1 MHPDLQ
7 AQNHDVLDDM
17 PSPVLPP
24 LPPDQRPFEFSSF
37 IRRTGGD
44 TTSLLSAIRET
55 DAHLPPGPIIVQ
67 FEPEDSWERPGVRA
81 FGRVNGGTVFEAAY
95 LLDKSSV
102 PMLSVFYADKSHL
115 KGTSHH
121 PIYRKYILCILHIVC
136 IFYIF
141 VNTLKQVKH
150 PPHL

>member
-55 DAHLPPGPIIVQ
+55 DAHLPPGPIIVY
-67 FEPEDSWERPGVRA
+67 SERAGGDVRCITLHI
-81 FGRVNGGTVFEAAY
+81 RTC
-95 LLDKSSV
+95 
-102 PMLSVFYADKSHL
+102 
-115 KGTSHH
+115 
-121 PIYRKYILCILHIVC
+121 ILCQSTYCAYYTLFAYSTFLSIRLSKLNIHHIC
-136 IFYIF
+136 DGTFM
-141 VNTLKQVKH
+141 L
-150 PPHL
+150 L